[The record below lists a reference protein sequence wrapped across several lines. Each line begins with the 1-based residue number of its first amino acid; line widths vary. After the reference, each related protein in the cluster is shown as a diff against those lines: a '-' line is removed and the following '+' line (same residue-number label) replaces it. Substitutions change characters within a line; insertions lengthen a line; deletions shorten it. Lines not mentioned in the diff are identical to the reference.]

1 LIKVD
6 GVWALFD
13 LIHDPK
19 EKHDVAKEHPDV
31 VENMAKQYGHF
42 VDSLPPLKQSADY
55 KGGGS
60 VPQGW
65 GWEIGTGGVLP
76 ATE

>member
-1 LIKVD
+1 
-6 GVWALFD
+6 
-13 LIHDPK
+13 
-19 EKHDVAKEHPDV
+19 
-31 VENMAKQYGHF
+31 MTKQYGYF